1 MGRYDPNLDL
11 DPLGVAPTG
20 PVVGSASRRPGV
32 TESANEGD
40 LAALRAA
47 DPEGVLVQDQGSR
60 SCPASLADS
69 EGVAPTGPG
78 PGPGPGQPREA
89 RPGLLSA
96 FQGPSPLLAVVQTFL
111 AIYSLDN
118 SRKKIKL

>member
-20 PVVGSASRRPGV
+20 PVVGSASRVPGV
-32 TESANEGD
+32 GSASETWS
-40 LAALRAA
+40 ARSAT
-47 DPEGVLVQDQGSR
+47 DP
-60 SCPASLADS
+60 

-78 PGPGPGQPREA
+78 PGPG
-89 RPGLLSA
+89 PGLLSA